1 MSAQTEAPNQ
11 NLLKPAR
18 NQLGIIALLT
28 VLIYA
33 LASVVIGFSGHIDP
47 SQKWPLVWFLVLFP
61 LLVLG
66 IFGWLVSRHHVKL
79 YSAAADSTATGFFVT
94 TLTADQQRR
103 KLTRSIG
110 AIDGSES
117 LSSTNLIT
125 TDPDAELAGAAA
137 SYDPRAIYIIAEDLA
152 LRRIEIE
159 RGPSFMRHVTLE
171 GVPFD
176 GVIVKDDKV
185 MAVQVAFMASPH
197 VRPGFTGALLDNAE
211 YASTRLKLTRPG
223 SSFTLLL
230 AVVTQIA
237 EQEQAQLKSSL
248 IGKFGATPV
257 DIDIEFF
264 DFEQLQN
271 EFTNAGLD
279 D

>member
-94 TLTADQQRR
+94 TLTAGQQRR
-103 KLTRSIG
+103 KLARSIG
-110 AIDGSES
+110 ALDRSES
-117 LSSTNLIT
+117 LASTNLIT
-125 TDPDAELAGAAA
+125 TESDAELAGAA

-176 GVIVKDDKV
+176 GVVVKDDRV

-211 YASTRLKLTRPG
+211 YAATRLKLTRPG

>member
-1 MSAQTEAPNQ
+1 
-11 NLLKPAR
+11 
-18 NQLGIIALLT
+18 
-28 VLIYA
+28 
-33 LASVVIGFSGHIDP
+33 
-47 SQKWPLVWFLVLFP
+47 
-61 LLVLG
+61 
-66 IFGWLVSRHHVKL
+66 
-79 YSAAADSTATGFFVT
+79 
-94 TLTADQQRR
+94 
-103 KLTRSIG
+103 
-110 AIDGSES
+110 
-117 LSSTNLIT
+117 
-125 TDPDAELAGAAA
+125 
-137 SYDPRAIYIIAEDLA
+137 
-152 LRRIEIE
+152 
-159 RGPSFMRHVTLE
+159 MRHVTLE

-176 GVIVKDDKV
+176 GVVVKDDRV

-211 YASTRLKLTRPG
+211 YAATRLKLTRPG